1 MSLAACAT
9 CWTVAW
15 NFRLTERRMKC
26 APSSTAS
33 RKATSGRLFANE
45 PKVNWRTR
53 SLPAVLKFA
62 MSDPAIAVRGLTK
75 IFPVP
80 LHRQSIVAVRD
91 LDLCV
96 EPGEVYGLLGPNGSG
111 KSTTL
116 KIILGLVSPTRGQT
130 EIFGHDSRLFESR
143 EAVGFLPENPYFYK
157 YLTGEETLRFFGRL
171 CGLSGARLKKRIDE
185 LLELVGLTNAR
196 DRRLG
201 TYSKGMLQRIG
212 LAQALIN
219 EPKLV
224 LLDEPT
230 AGVDPAGSREIRNL
244 IVDLKRSGIT
254 VLLSSHL
261 LAQVQEICDRVA
273 ILANGVL
280 VREGQLAELI
290 AIENQ
295 TEFVV
300 ANASSHLVEEI
311 ESLIGRSNAQLIERR
326 RSTTTLE
333 RLFLDATDNHEAAN
347 KLRNTN

>member
-1 MSLAACAT
+1 MIDAAVT
-9 CWTVAW
+9 I
-15 NFRLTERRMKC
+15 
-26 APSSTAS
+26 S
-33 RKATSGRLFANE
+33 
-45 PKVNWRTR
+45 
-53 SLPAVLKFA
+53 
-62 MSDPAIAVRGLTK
+62 GLTK
-75 IFPVP
+75 VFPVP
-80 LHRQSIVAVRD
+80 FHRQPIVAVRD
-91 LDLCV
+91 LDLRIQA
-96 EPGEVYGLLGPNGSG
+96 GEVYGLLGPNGSG

-116 KIILGLVSPTRGQT
+116 KILLGLVSPTRGHT
-130 EIFGHDSRLFESR
+130 EIFGRNSRTVESR

-171 CGLSGARLKKRIDE
+171 CGLSGARLKKRISE

-230 AGVDPAGSREIRNL
+230 AGVDPAGASEIRNL
-244 IVDLKRSGIT
+244 IVDLKRNGIT
-254 VLLSSHL
+254 ILLSSHL

-280 VREGQLAELI
+280 VREGQLEELI

-300 ANASSHLVEEI
+300 ADASSHLVKEI
-311 ESLIGRSNAQLIERR
+311 ESLIGRSNAHLIEHR

-333 RLFLDATDNHEAAN
+333 RLFLDATKNDEPRN
-347 KLRNTN
+347 K